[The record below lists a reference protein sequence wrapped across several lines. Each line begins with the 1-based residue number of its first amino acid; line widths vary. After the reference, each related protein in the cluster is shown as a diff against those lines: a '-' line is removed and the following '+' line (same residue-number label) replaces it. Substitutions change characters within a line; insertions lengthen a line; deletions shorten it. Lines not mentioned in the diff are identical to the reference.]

1 MCWACS
7 ELLAISGVARNVRI
21 HSGPSI
27 PLLMMIASFYQEH
40 VAKNMTEK
48 YGHANGQID
57 NIINEAKLELGNLQC
72 KLASLQPT

>member
-1 MCWACS
+1 
-7 ELLAISGVARNVRI
+7 
-21 HSGPSI
+21 
-27 PLLMMIASFYQEH
+27 MMIASFYQEH